1 MEGDRSIY
9 RWMGDRM
16 GGWLEMGGWV
26 GGLVDGW
33 IDK

>member
-16 GGWLEMGGWV
+16 GGRV

>member
-16 GGWLEMGGWV
+16 GGWV